1 MLNNTKERTRA
12 TFQDQEHRSPWLWV
26 PSLSFADGLPLVTIM
41 TLSVILYKQL
51 GLSNAEITFYT
62 SWLYLPWILKPV
74 WSPLINVVKTKRWWI
89 VLTEVL
95 LGAAFGG
102 VAFTIPTSFWLQGS
116 LFFFWVIAFAGASHC
131 ISADGFYMLGLN
143 THQQATFMGIRSLFD
158 RLATIFAQGVL
169 VMIAGNLQVVFRN
182 SISYSWSLT
191 FFGVTGLFLLLW
203 LWHNCALPRP
213 QEDAKRPFV
222 NFRTIGDEFTHTFRT
237 FFAKEQIWV
246 ALMFI
251 IFFRMPEGLMEKVSA
266 LFLIDSGHNG
276 GLGLSPQEYGLVQGT
291 VGIIGV
297 SLGGI
302 LGGIL
307 AGKDGLKRWIW
318 PMALAFFL
326 PQMVYL
332 LLSYTLSSSLWIIS
346 LCVFVEQFGYG
357 FGLTAY
363 TLYLIYYSR
372 GEYKTSH
379 YALGSA
385 IMSLSMMLPGL
396 VSGALQDTMGYRHFF
411 TLSLVF
417 SLLTLLVVGRLK
429 IDKEFGKAE
438 QEQGQEQEQ
447 EQEQEKKQEEE

>member
-1 MLNNTKERTRA
+1 MLNKTKKRTRA
-12 TFQDQEHRSPWLWV
+12 TFQEQEHRSPWLWV

-191 FFGVTGLFLLLW
+191 FLRHGTVS
-203 LWHNCALPRP
+203 A
-213 QEDAKRPFV
+213 V
-222 NFRTIGDEFTHTFRT
+222 
-237 FFAKEQIWV
+237 V
-246 ALMFI
+246 AL
-251 IFFRMPEGLMEKVSA
+251 A
-266 LFLIDSGHNG
+266 
-276 GLGLSPQEYGLVQGT
+276 
-291 VGIIGV
+291 
-297 SLGGI
+297 
-302 LGGIL
+302 
-307 AGKDGLKRWIW
+307 
-318 PMALAFFL
+318 
-326 PQMVYL
+326 
-332 LLSYTLSSSLWIIS
+332 
-346 LCVFVEQFGYG
+346 
-357 FGLTAY
+357 
-363 TLYLIYYSR
+363 
-372 GEYKTSH
+372 
-379 YALGSA
+379 
-385 IMSLSMMLPGL
+385 
-396 VSGALQDTMGYRHFF
+396 
-411 TLSLVF
+411 
-417 SLLTLLVVGRLK
+417 
-429 IDKEFGKAE
+429 
-438 QEQGQEQEQ
+438 
-447 EQEQEKKQEEE
+447 

>member
-1 MLNNTKERTRA
+1 MLNKTKKRTRA
-12 TFQDQEHRSPWLWV
+12 TFQDQERRSPWLWV

-203 LWHNCALPRP
+203 LWHNCVLPHP
-213 QEDAKRPFV
+213 KEDAKRPFV
-222 NFRTIGDEFTHTFRT
+222 NFKTIGDEFTHTFR
-237 FFAKEQIWV
+237 
-246 ALMFI
+246 
-251 IFFRMPEGLMEKVSA
+251 R
-266 LFLIDSGHNG
+266 
-276 GLGLSPQEYGLVQGT
+276 YG
-291 VGIIGV
+291 
-297 SLGGI
+297 
-302 LGGIL
+302 
-307 AGKDGLKRWIW
+307 W
-318 PMALAFFL
+318 
-326 PQMVYL
+326 
-332 LLSYTLSSSLWIIS
+332 
-346 LCVFVEQFGYG
+346 
-357 FGLTAY
+357 
-363 TLYLIYYSR
+363 
-372 GEYKTSH
+372 H
-379 YALGSA
+379 
-385 IMSLSMMLPGL
+385 
-396 VSGALQDTMGYRHFF
+396 
-411 TLSLVF
+411 
-417 SLLTLLVVGRLK
+417 
-429 IDKEFGKAE
+429 
-438 QEQGQEQEQ
+438 
-447 EQEQEKKQEEE
+447 

>member
-1 MLNNTKERTRA
+1 
-12 TFQDQEHRSPWLWV
+12 
-26 PSLSFADGLPLVTIM
+26 
-41 TLSVILYKQL
+41 
-51 GLSNAEITFYT
+51 
-62 SWLYLPWILKPV
+62 
-74 WSPLINVVKTKRWWI
+74 
-89 VLTEVL
+89 
-95 LGAAFGG
+95 
-102 VAFTIPTSFWLQGS
+102 
-116 LFFFWVIAFAGASHC
+116 
-131 ISADGFYMLGLN
+131 
-143 THQQATFMGIRSLFD
+143 
-158 RLATIFAQGVL
+158 
-169 VMIAGNLQVVFRN
+169 
-182 SISYSWSLT
+182 
-191 FFGVTGLFLLLW
+191 
-203 LWHNCALPRP
+203 
-213 QEDAKRPFV
+213 
-222 NFRTIGDEFTHTFRT
+222 
-237 FFAKEQIWV
+237 
-246 ALMFI
+246 MFI

-302 LGGIL
+302 LGGFF
-307 AGKDGLKRWIW
+307 AGRDGLKKWIW

-332 LLSYTLSSSLWIIS
+332 LLSYALSSSLWMIS

-379 YALGSA
+379 YALASA

-396 VSGALQDTMGYRHFF
+396 VSGALQDMMGYRDFF

-438 QEQGQEQEQ
+438 QEQEK
-447 EQEQEKKQEEE
+447 EQEKELEEA